1 MTDQQANS
9 EPGNQPSPSL
19 PDADSPPAGEP
30 TLEPP
35 LRALRDQAQQVKPE
49 HPEATR
55 APATGKWIGGLALLM
70 ATLALAVSAWQWQHS
85 LALQKDLDSLSGAD
99 SAQSSRFDK
108 SLADL
113 QRELQRVEA
122 GRAALES
129 SRQDTF
135 NDLAKVTQ
143 RTAVLEQSV
152 ASLQGMPSQTRDHWV
167 RAEVE
172 YLLGIAN
179 ARLQLARDVPTAAT
193 ALRLAD
199 TRLSALDDPALLE
212 IRREIRRELM
222 ELDRVTIPDTQGIAL
237 TLGNLAASVDKL
249 PLARQG
255 AAGQAASS
263 KPELAEQSGW
273 DRAVSSV
280 SHAMKDLVS
289 VRKSE
294 ERVTPLLSPS
304 EEYFLLRNLELKLE
318 ASRLALLTGDETSYR
333 ESLRSARRWLGTHF
347 DVTDTSVSNAID
359 TLADLEMRNIHPAL
373 PDISDS
379 LRQLRNLPGQAATTT
394 P

>member
-1 MTDQQANS
+1 M
-9 EPGNQPSPSL
+9 
-19 PDADSPPAGEP
+19 EP
-30 TLEPP
+30 TLG
-35 LRALRDQAQQVKPE
+35 
-49 HPEATR
+49 ATR
-55 APATGKWIGGLALLM
+55 EESTQAERGEPDAPHPSAGAKWLTVLAI
-70 ATLALAVSAWQWQHS
+70 ALAVSALAASAWQWTES
-85 LALQKDLDSLSGAD
+85 LALQRDLANLSGTD
-99 SAQSSRFDK
+99 SAQSSRFEQ
-108 SLADL
+108 SLAEL
-113 QRELQRVEA
+113 QRELDRVEA

-135 NDLAKVTQ
+135 NDLAKLTQ
-143 RTAVLEQSV
+143 RLAAMEQSV
-152 ASLQGMPSQTRDHWV
+152 ASLQGMPTQTRDHWI

-199 TRLSALDDPALLE
+199 SRLSGLDDPAFLE
-212 IRREIRRELM
+212 VRREIRRELM
-222 ELDRVTIPDTQGIAL
+222 ELDGVAIPDTQGIAL
-237 TLGNLAASVDKL
+237 TLGNLAASVAKF
-249 PLARQG
+249 PLARRG
-255 AAGQAASS
+255 NTGQETSG
-263 KPELAEQSGW
+263 KPEAAEQSGW

-280 SHAMKDLVS
+280 SHAMRDLVN
-289 VRKSE
+289 VRKSDE
-294 ERVTPLLSPS
+294 PVTPLLSPA

-347 DVTDTSVSNAID
+347 DVSDNSVSSAID

-373 PDISDS
+373 PDISNS
-379 LRQLRNLPGQAATTT
+379 LRQLRNLAEQAAPGT